1 MRTQD
6 VEKMIVGSIKEII
19 RDRQYFYHS
28 TVGPEYCHLTEEG
41 NRAILDVINILGS
54 RLLKAEAEE
63 DIERSKQ
70 LVLDE
75 LKGK

>member
-6 VEKMIVGSIKEII
+6 VEKMIIGSIKEII
-19 RDRQYFYHS
+19 QDREHFYYS
-28 TVGPEYCHLTEEG
+28 PVGAHYCHLTEVGE
-41 NRAILDVINILGS
+41 RAIIDAVNLLGGNMII
-54 RLLKAEAEE
+54 AIEQQ

-70 LVLDE
+70 LVLDQ